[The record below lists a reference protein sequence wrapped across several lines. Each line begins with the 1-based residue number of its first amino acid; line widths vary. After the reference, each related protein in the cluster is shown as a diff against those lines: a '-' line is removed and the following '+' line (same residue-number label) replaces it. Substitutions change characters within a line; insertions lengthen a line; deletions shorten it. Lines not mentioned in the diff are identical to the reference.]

1 MLGSLERYMTPTL
14 DAALLISYRAGADLG
29 QTLDRLESD
38 AFLGERKSL
47 VLMRQQSCPAYCNLN
62 CDEAFQLLND

>member
-14 DAALLISYRAGADLG
+14 DTALLISYRAGVDLG
-29 QTLDRLESD
+29 QTSDRLESD

-62 CDEAFQLLND
+62 CDKAFRLLND